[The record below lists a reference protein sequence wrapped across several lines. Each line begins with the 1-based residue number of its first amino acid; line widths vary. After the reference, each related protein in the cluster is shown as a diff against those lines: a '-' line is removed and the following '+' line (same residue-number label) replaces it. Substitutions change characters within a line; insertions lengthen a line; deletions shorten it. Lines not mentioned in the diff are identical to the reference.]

1 VRVLIS
7 GASGLIGSALST
19 ALRVRGDEVLALVR
33 RAPTNPNEVQWHERG
48 SIEQRAIE
56 TVDAVVHL
64 AGRNVAAR
72 WTAKTKREIFDS
84 RVTGTRVLAEAV
96 AESYRRV
103 GIPKVFVSASAIGYY
118 GPRGNEILTEES
130 SSGGGF
136 LAEVVRRWEEATGP
150 AREAGVRVVS
160 PRIGVVLSRDGGALA
175 KMLLP
180 FRMGVGGK
188 IGSGEQWMSWI
199 AMTDLVRIVLRALD
213 DETMSGVYNAV
224 TPQPVRNRHFV
235 KALGT
240 VLRRPA
246 ILPMPGFAI
255 RALFGQMGVE
265 TVLSSE
271 RVIPMRLQD
280 AEFRFEYPELEL
292 ALERVLG

>member
-1 VRVLIS
+1 MRVLIS

-33 RAPTNPNEVQWHERG
+33 RAPASPNEVQWHEKG
-48 SIEQRAIE
+48 SIEPQAVE
-56 TVDAVVHL
+56 SVDAVVHL

-72 WTAKTKREIFDS
+72 WTEKTKREIFDS

-96 AESYRRV
+96 AESYRRT
-103 GIPKVFVSASAIGYY
+103 GKPKTFVAASAIGYY
-118 GPRGNEILTEES
+118 GNRGDEILTEGS

-136 LAEVVRRWEEATGP
+136 LAEVVRRWEEAAG
-150 AREAGVRVVS
+150 AAKSAGVRVVQ
-160 PRIGVVLSRDGGALA
+160 PRIGVVLSRNGGALE

-199 AMTDLVRIVLRALD
+199 AMTDLVRILLRALD
-213 DETMSGVYNAV
+213 DETMSGTYNAV

-235 KALGT
+235 KALGAA
-240 VLRRPA
+240 LHRPA
-246 ILPMPGFAI
+246 ILPMPAFAI
-255 RALFGQMGVE
+255 KAIFGQMGVE
-265 TVLSSE
+265 TILSSG
-271 RVIPMRLQD
+271 RVIPVRLQD

-292 ALERVLG
+292 ALERILS

>member
-33 RAPTNPNEVQWHERG
+33 RAPASPNEVQWHEKG
-48 SIEQRAIE
+48 SIEPQAVE
-56 TVDAVVHL
+56 SVDAVVHL

-72 WTAKTKREIFDS
+72 WTEKTKREIFDS

-96 AESYRRV
+96 AESYRRT
-103 GIPKVFVSASAIGYY
+103 GKPKTFVAASAIGYY
-118 GPRGNEILTEES
+118 GNRGDEILTEES

-136 LAEVVRRWEEATGP
+136 LAEVVRRWEEAAG
-150 AREAGVRVVS
+150 AAKAAGVRVVQ
-160 PRIGVVLSRDGGALA
+160 PRIGVVLSRNGGALE

-180 FRMGVGGK
+180 FRMGAGGK

-199 AMTDLVRIVLRALD
+199 AMTDLVRILLRALD
-213 DETMSGVYNAV
+213 DETMSGTYNAV

-235 KALGT
+235 KALGAA
-240 VLRRPA
+240 LHRPA
-246 ILPMPGFAI
+246 ILPMPAFAI
-255 RALFGQMGVE
+255 KAIFGQMGVE
-265 TVLSSE
+265 TILSSG
-271 RVIPMRLQD
+271 RVIPVRLQD

-292 ALERVLG
+292 ALERILS